1 VPKLRVEGWR
11 KINHSYA
18 VVNQFQLLELIR
30 RPGLTLSHLDL
41 PYLHSHW
48 GEQQN
53 GIGLSKQDILSLDGL
68 APANAQTACDAIYRI
83 SSPLDLHYNFEQT
96 RLAVFAVTELGLEV
110 PTSIQLN
117 EIRQFEARGG
127 LIVTPSA
134 WSAHLLMEHG
144 FLPGAVKV
152 IPHAASA
159 QYFFPQEA
167 SKILAQR
174 QALGFE
180 QDEVLLLN
188 IGAPLWNKGL
198 DILIKAFAIAH
209 QKRPKLRL
217 MIKDQ
222 QKTYGLSGN
231 DFIRVEL
238 ARYGLLTESIL
249 NAITLLSVNL
259 NLPQMSSLY
268 NCADWYISPYR
279 AEGFNLPAL
288 EAMACGT
295 PVIVT
300 GGGAT
305 DEFVFGSPNHRLT
318 AKEYRQAKIQNKTI
332 GAYREPEL
340 DELIQ
345 LLLTIGPKKL
355 PARCL
360 ASPAFCSWTLAAD
373 RLVSL
378 FE

>member
-1 VPKLRVEGWR
+1 VPRLRIEGWR

-18 VVNQFQLLELIR
+18 VVNQFQLLELIKR
-30 RPGLTLSHLDL
+30 SDLTLSHLDL

-53 GIGLSKQDILSLDGL
+53 GIGLSKQDIFNLDGL
-68 APANAQTACDAIYRI
+68 VPANLQTGCDAIYRI
-83 SSPLDLHYNFEQT
+83 GSPLDLDRNIEQA

-110 PTSIQLN
+110 PTSLRLN
-117 EIRQFEARGG
+117 EMRQFEAQGG
-127 LIVTPSA
+127 LIVTPSV
-134 WSAHLLMEHG
+134 WSANLLMEHG
-144 FLPGAVKV
+144 FSAGVVKV

-167 SKILAQR
+167 PKILTQR

-180 QDEVLLLN
+180 QDEVLILN

-231 DFIRVEL
+231 DFIKAEL
-238 ARYGLLTESIL
+238 VRHGLLTESIL

-259 NLPQMSSLY
+259 NLPQMNSLY

-279 AEGFNLPAL
+279 AEGFNLPVL

-305 DEFVFGSPNHRLT
+305 DEFVFGSPNHRLSSE
-318 AKEYRQAKIQNKTI
+318 EYRQAKIQNKTI

-345 LLLTIGPKKL
+345 LLLAIEPKKL
-355 PARCL
+355 PAQCL
-360 ASPAFCSWTLAAD
+360 ATPPFCSWALAAD
-373 RLVSL
+373 RLASL
-378 FE
+378 FS

>member
-1 VPKLRVEGWR
+1 VSLLRVEGWR

-18 VVNQFQLLELIR
+18 VVNQFQLLELLK
-30 RPGLTLSHLDL
+30 RPELTLSHLDL
-41 PYLHSHW
+41 PYLHPHW
-48 GEQQN
+48 GERQN
-53 GIGLSKQDILSLDGL
+53 GIGLSKQDILSLDRL
-68 APANAQTACDAIYRI
+68 ASASVQTACEAIYRI
-83 SSPLDLHYNFEQT
+83 SSPLDLHHNIKQA
-96 RLAVFAVTELGLEV
+96 RLAVFAVTELGLEA

-117 EIRQFEARGG
+117 EMRQFEAQGG
-127 LIVTPSA
+127 LIITPST
-134 WSAHLLMEHG
+134 WSAHLIMEHG
-144 FLPGAVKV
+144 FAPSVVKV
-152 IPHAASA
+152 IPHAASE

-167 SKILAQR
+167 GNILAQR
-174 QALGFE
+174 QALGFV

-209 QKRPKLRL
+209 QKRSNLRL
-217 MIKDQ
+217 IIKDQ

-231 DFIRVEL
+231 DFIRAEL
-238 ARYGLLTESIL
+238 VRHGLLTESIL

-259 NLPQMSSLY
+259 NLPQMNSLY

-305 DEFVFGSPNHRLT
+305 DEFVFGSPNHRLK
-318 AKEYRQAKIQNKTI
+318 AKEYRQATIQNRTI

-345 LLLTIGPKKL
+345 LLLAIEPKKL
-355 PARCL
+355 PAQCL
-360 ASPAFCSWTLAAD
+360 ATPPFCSWALAAD
-373 RLVSL
+373 RLASL
-378 FE
+378 FS

>member
-1 VPKLRVEGWR
+1 VPRLRIEGWR

-18 VVNQFQLLELIR
+18 VVNQFQLLELIK
-30 RPGLTLSHLDL
+30 RPELTLSHLDL

-53 GIGLSKQDILSLDGL
+53 GIGLSKQDILILDGL
-68 APANAQTACDAIYRI
+68 APANPQTACEAIYRI
-83 SSPLDLHYNFEQT
+83 SSPLDLDHNIEQT

-117 EIRQFEARGG
+117 EMRQFEAQGG
-127 LIVTPSA
+127 LIITPST
-134 WSAHLLMEHG
+134 WSAHLMMEHG
-144 FLPGAVKV
+144 FSPGVVKV

-167 SKILAQR
+167 SNILAQR

-217 MIKDQ
+217 IIKDQ
-222 QKTYGLSGN
+222 QKTYGLSGK
-231 DFIRVEL
+231 DFIRAEL
-238 ARYGLLTESIL
+238 VRHSLLTESIL

-305 DEFVFGSPNHRLT
+305 DEFVFGSPNHRLS
-318 AKEYRQAKIQNKTI
+318 AKEYRQATIQNKTI

-345 LLLTIGPKKL
+345 LLLAIEPKKL
-355 PARCL
+355 PAQCL
-360 ASPAFCSWTLAAD
+360 ATPPFCSWALAAD
-373 RLVSL
+373 RLASL
-378 FE
+378 LS